1 MNTKRFSDKSI
12 NITNHLF
19 IFTTLFFLFTYS
31 YSKTWYINKNQNAYH
46 LQSLINNATDGDVIY
61 FVDGTEY
68 FMGDT
73 TILVDKGITFLG
85 YTPKGHNEKIRGA
98 SGIQTNLT
106 NVISFL
112 IRSDNVKFNN
122 IKISA
127 VNNDVV
133 LIDARS
139 QRYIDNF
146 TTPGYTADD
155 QYTGISFNN
164 VELNGGFYSCFAGN
178 GMQVDFKNV
187 SFLDFGRIGYINDR
201 RTRVNGTKMATFFRC
216 HFEPKKPTGTFGFD
230 SRGISF
236 DAGNTSYPVVWSGE
250 GSYIIECDFIN
261 TGVAFSRI
269 KNINISANTFTDNTA
284 FVDMIHIEEFS
295 NDMLISWNQFNCNA
309 ASTREKGDFER
320 SRIITLDSELQ
331 AVTDITIKNNTA
343 TGEYNFF
350 VNGYAPTN
358 VTITENNFTKA
369 FPFNASI
376 IDFRYYE
383 NYKKV
388 GETIDENQEFISRN
402 VTITGN
408 TGFKNWDKEI
418 RINIPKNGKGNTIDS
433 NQFSTGKVKLNS
445 VPNPTPLRGTAIY
458 EIVNAG
464 NTSKKLASDGSAFG
478 IETNSNTGNAT
489 KWEITWVPPYYYTI
503 KNLSNNKYLET
514 HKGYTEKEILDG
526 AEENVRP
533 FVAYQ
538 AEDLPKWILRKTDYD
553 GLFKILPAGNE
564 KQSVLSMN
572 GSDVKLIM
580 HKKFNDD
587 DTRSIK
593 EPNNFGKWWVNPSN
607 AAKAISVQENSLDG
621 LRITPNVIDDIATLY
636 FEDET
641 TPVITV
647 NIYNTLGALV
657 KQERI
662 NAYTNNAID
671 VSKLASGV
679 YIVQTSNDL
688 VEKIIIN

>member
-1 MNTKRFSDKSI
+1 MITKTFSKEI
-12 NITNHLF
+12 KTYALF
-19 IFTTLFFLFTYS
+19 LTLFSIFNLS
-31 YSKTWYINKNQNAYH
+31 YAKTWYINKSQGATQ
-46 LQSLINNATDGDVIY
+46 LQSLINQATSGDVIY
-61 FVDGTEY
+61 FIDGDDY
-68 FMGDT
+68 NMGGS

-85 YTPKGHNEKIRGA
+85 YTPNGYNADTRGA

-112 IRSDNVKFNN
+112 IRSNDVKFSN

-146 TTPGYTADD
+146 TSPGYTAND
-155 QYTGISFNN
+155 QYTGISFTN

-178 GMQVDFKNV
+178 GMQVDFNNV

-201 RTRVNGTKMATFFRC
+201 RTRVNGTKQATFYRC
-216 HFEPKKPTGTFGFD
+216 RFQPKPPTGTFGFD

-269 KNINISANTFTDNTA
+269 KNVNISANTFTDNTA

-309 ASTREKGDFER
+309 QSTRAADDFER

-343 TGEYNFF
+343 SGQYNFF

-358 VTITENNFTKA
+358 VTITNNNFTDA
-369 FPFNASI
+369 FPFGTSI

-383 NYKKV
+383 NYQKV
-388 GETIDENQEFISRN
+388 GETIDGNQDFVSRN
-402 VTITGN
+402 VTVTGN
-408 TGFKNWDKEI
+408 TGFKNWDKQM
-418 RINIPKNGKGNTIDS
+418 RINVPADGTSNNIDAS
-433 NQFSTGKVKLNS
+433 QFSTGKLNL
-445 VPNPTPLRGTAIY
+445 NFIQDPTPLRGTGIY

-464 NTSKKLASDGSAFG
+464 ATTKKLASDGSAYG
-478 IETNSNTGNAT
+478 IETNSGTGNT
-489 KWEITWVPPYYYTI
+489 VKWEITWVPPYYYTI
-503 KNLSNNKYLET
+503 KNVSNNKYLET

-526 AEENVRP
+526 VDENVFP
-533 FVAYQ
+533 FIAYQ
-538 AEDLPKWILRKTDYD
+538 GNDLPRWILRKTDYD

-564 KQSVLSMN
+564 KQSVLAMS
-572 GSDVKLIM
+572 GSSAKLIM
-580 HKKFNDD
+580 HKKFNNDG
-587 DTRSIK
+587 TRSIK
-593 EPNNFGKWWVNPSN
+593 EPNSFGRWWINPSS
-607 AAKAISVQENSLDG
+607 AAKAITTVQDFEG
-621 LRITPNVIDDIATLY
+621 LHITPNVVDNIATIY

-641 TPVITV
+641 NPVVSVSIF
-647 NIYNTLGALV
+647 NTAGALV

-662 NAYTNNAID
+662 NSHTSNAID

-688 VEKIIIN
+688 IEKIVIK